1 MLQSWPDVFVSASQ
15 NLVQGFFEFIPGFL
29 GAIVIFAVGWVI
41 AAMVSR
47 AIEHI
52 LNIIK
57 IDSLFKELGTERVLE
72 RMGFKLRVGRFI
84 GEIVRWFIVIAFLIP
99 SLEILGLSAI
109 NDFLRNDVL
118 GYIPRIFV
126 AAFVLI
132 IASYISDVLHKF
144 IEGSARA
151 VNSRASRPAATIA
164 RWAVWSFAIIIA
176 LSELGIAEQ
185 FMSALFIG
193 LVAMMAIAGGLAF
206 GLGGKEA
213 ASKAI
218 NRMSDNLSTR
228 DRE

>member
-29 GAIVIFAVGWVI
+29 GAIIIFAVGWVI
-41 AAMVSR
+41 AVMVSR

-52 LNIIK
+52 LNLVK

-72 RMGFKLRVGRFI
+72 RMGFKLRVGRFV

-118 GYIPRIFV
+118 GYLPNIFV

-151 VNSRASRPAATIA
+151 VNSRASRMSATIA
-164 RWAVWSFAIIIA
+164 KWAVWVFAIIIA

-193 LVAMMAIAGGLAF
+193 LVAMMALAGGLAF

-218 NRMSDNLSTR
+218 NRMSENLK
-228 DRE
+228 D

>member
-29 GAIVIFAVGWVI
+29 GAIIIFAVGWVL
-41 AAMVSR
+41 AVMVSR

-52 LNIIK
+52 LNLIK
-57 IDSLFKELGTERVLE
+57 IDSLFKEIGTERVLE

-84 GEIVRWFIVIAFLIP
+84 GEVVRWFIVIAFLIP
-99 SLEILGLSAI
+99 SLEVLGLSSI

-118 GYIPRIFV
+118 GYLPNIFV
-126 AAFVLI
+126 AALVLI
-132 IASYISDVLHKF
+132 IASYISDALHKF

-151 VNSRASRPAATIA
+151 VNSRAARMSATIS
-164 RWAVWSFAIIIA
+164 RWAIWVFAVIIA

-193 LVAMMAIAGGLAF
+193 IVAMLSLAGGLAF
-206 GLGGKEA
+206 GLGG
-213 ASKAI
+213 
-218 NRMSDNLSTR
+218 NGF
-228 DRE
+228 

>member
-15 NLVQGFFEFIPGFL
+15 NLVQGFFSFIPGFL
-29 GAIVIFAVGWVI
+29 GAIIIFAVGWVL
-41 AAMVSR
+41 AVMVSR

-52 LNIIK
+52 LNLVK
-57 IDSLFKELGTERVLE
+57 IDSLFREIGTERVLE
-72 RMGFKLRVGRFI
+72 RMGFKLRVGRFV
-84 GEIVRWFIVIAFLIP
+84 GEVVRWFIVIAFLIP
-99 SLEILGLSAI
+99 SLEVLGLSSI

-118 GYIPRIFV
+118 GYLPNIFV
-126 AAFVLI
+126 AALVLI
-132 IASYISDVLHKF
+132 IASYVSEALHKF

-151 VNSRASRPAATIA
+151 VESRAARMSATLA
-164 RWAVWSFAIIIA
+164 RWAVWVFAIIIA

-193 LVAMMAIAGGLAF
+193 IVAMMALAGGLAF

-218 NRMSDNLSTR
+218 NKMAENLK
-228 DRE
+228 D

>member
-29 GAIVIFAVGWVI
+29 GAIIIFAVGWVI
-41 AAMVSR
+41 AVMVSR

-52 LNIIK
+52 LNLVK

-72 RMGFKLRVGRFI
+72 RMGFKLRVGRFV

-118 GYIPRIFV
+118 GYLPNIFV

-151 VNSRASRPAATIA
+151 VNSRASRMSATIA
-164 RWAVWSFAIIIA
+164 KWAVWVFAIIIA

-193 LVAMMAIAGGLAF
+193 LVAMMALAGGLAF

-213 ASKAI
+213 AAKTI
-218 NRMSDNLSTR
+218 NRMSENLK
-228 DRE
+228 D

>member
-29 GAIVIFAVGWVI
+29 GAIIIFAVGWVI
-41 AAMVSR
+41 AVMVSR

-52 LNIIK
+52 LNLVK

-72 RMGFKLRVGRFI
+72 RMGFKLRVGRFV

-118 GYIPRIFV
+118 GYLPNIFV

-151 VNSRASRPAATIA
+151 VNSRASRMSATIA
-164 RWAVWSFAIIIA
+164 KWAVWVFAIIIA

-193 LVAMMAIAGGLAF
+193 LVAMMALAGGLAF

-213 ASKAI
+213 ASKTI
-218 NRMSDNLSTR
+218 NRMAENLK
-228 DRE
+228 D

>member
-29 GAIVIFAVGWVI
+29 GAIIIFAVGWVL
-41 AAMVSR
+41 AVMVSR

-52 LNIIK
+52 LNLIK
-57 IDSLFKELGTERVLE
+57 IDSLFKEIGTERVLE

-84 GEIVRWFIVIAFLIP
+84 GEVVRWFIVIAFLIP
-99 SLEILGLSAI
+99 SLEVLGLSSI

-118 GYIPRIFV
+118 GYLPNIFV
-126 AAFVLI
+126 AALVLI
-132 IASYISDVLHKF
+132 IASYISDALHKF

-151 VNSRASRPAATIA
+151 VNSRAARMSATIS
-164 RWAVWSFAIIIA
+164 RWAIWVFAVIIA

-193 LVAMMAIAGGLAF
+193 IVAMLSLAGGLAF

-218 NRMSDNLSTR
+218 NRMSENLK
-228 DRE
+228 D

>member
-29 GAIVIFAVGWVI
+29 GAIIIFAVGWII

-52 LNIIK
+52 LNLIK
-57 IDSLFKELGTERVLE
+57 IDSFFKELGTERVLE

-84 GEIVRWFIVIAFLIP
+84 GEVVRWFIVIAFLIP

-118 GYIPRIFV
+118 GYLPNIFV
-126 AAFVLI
+126 AALVLI
-132 IASYISDVLHKF
+132 IASYVSDVLHKF

-151 VNSRASRPAATIA
+151 VNSRSARMSATVA
-164 RWAVWSFAIIIA
+164 KWAVWAFAVIIA

-193 LVAMMAIAGGLAF
+193 LVAMMALAGGLAF

-213 ASKAI
+213 ASKTI
-218 NRMSDNLSTR
+218 NRMSENLR
-228 DRE
+228 D

>member
-15 NLVQGFFEFIPGFL
+15 NLVQGFFEFIPSFL
-29 GAIVIFAVGWVI
+29 GAIIIFAVGWVI

-52 LNIIK
+52 LNLIK

-72 RMGFKLRVGRFI
+72 RMGFKLRVGRFV
-84 GEIVRWFIVIAFLIP
+84 GEIVRWFIVVAFLIP

-118 GYIPRIFV
+118 GYLPNIFV
-126 AAFVLI
+126 ASLVLI
-132 IASYISDVLHKF
+132 IASYISDALHKF
-144 IEGSARA
+144 IEGSAKA
-151 VNSRASRPAATIA
+151 VNSRSSRMAATIA
-164 RWAVWSFAIIIA
+164 KWAVWVFAIIIA

-193 LVAMMAIAGGLAF
+193 LVAMMALAGGLAF

-218 NRMSDNLSTR
+218 NRMSENLK
-228 DRE
+228 D

>member
-15 NLVQGFFEFIPGFL
+15 NLVQGFFSFIPGFL
-29 GAIVIFAVGWVI
+29 GAIIIFAVGWVI

-52 LNIIK
+52 LNLIK

-84 GEIVRWFIVIAFLIP
+84 GEVVRWFIVVAFLIP

-118 GYIPRIFV
+118 GYLPNIFV
-126 AAFVLI
+126 ASLVLI

-144 IEGSARA
+144 IEGSAKA
-151 VNSRASRPAATIA
+151 VNSRSSRMSATIA
-164 RWAVWSFAIIIA
+164 KWAVWAFAIIIA

-193 LVAMMAIAGGLAF
+193 LVAMMALAGGLAF

-218 NRMSDNLSTR
+218 NKMSENLK
-228 DRE
+228 D

>member
-29 GAIVIFAVGWVI
+29 GAIIIFAVGWVL
-41 AAMVSR
+41 AVMVSR
-47 AIEHI
+47 ALEHI
-52 LNIIK
+52 LNLVK
-57 IDSLFKELGTERVLE
+57 IDSLFREIGTERVLE
-72 RMGFKLRVGRFI
+72 RMGFKLRVGRFV
-84 GEIVRWFIVIAFLIP
+84 GEVVRWFIVIAFLIP
-99 SLEILGLSAI
+99 SLEVLGLSSI

-118 GYIPRIFV
+118 GYLPNIFV
-126 AAFVLI
+126 AALVLI
-132 IASYISDVLHKF
+132 IASYVSEALHKF

-151 VNSRASRPAATIA
+151 VDSRAARMSATIA
-164 RWAVWSFAIIIA
+164 RWAVWVFAIIIA

-193 LVAMMAIAGGLAF
+193 IVAMMALAGGLAF

-218 NRMSDNLSTR
+218 NRMAENLR
-228 DRE
+228 D

>member
-29 GAIVIFAVGWVI
+29 GAIIIFAVGWVL
-41 AAMVSR
+41 AVMVSR

-52 LNIIK
+52 LNLIK
-57 IDSLFKELGTERVLE
+57 IDSLFKEIGTERVLE

-84 GEIVRWFIVIAFLIP
+84 GEVVRWFIVIAFLIP
-99 SLEILGLSAI
+99 SLEVLGLSSI

-118 GYIPRIFV
+118 GYLPNIFV
-126 AAFVLI
+126 AALVLI
-132 IASYISDVLHKF
+132 IASYISDALHKF

-151 VNSRASRPAATIA
+151 VNSRAARMSATIS
-164 RWAVWSFAIIIA
+164 RWAIWVFAVIIA

-193 LVAMMAIAGGLAF
+193 IVAMLSLAGGLAF

-213 ASKAI
+213 AAKAI
-218 NRMSDNLSTR
+218 NKMSDSLK
-228 DRE
+228 D

>member
-29 GAIVIFAVGWVI
+29 GAIIIFAVGWVI
-41 AAMVSR
+41 AVMVSR

-52 LNIIK
+52 LNLIK
-57 IDSLFKELGTERVLE
+57 IDSFFKELGTERVLE
-72 RMGFKLRVGRFI
+72 RMGFKLRMGRFL
-84 GEIVRWFIVIAFLIP
+84 GEVVRWFIVIAFLIP

-118 GYIPRIFV
+118 GYLPNIFV
-126 AAFVLI
+126 ATFILV
-132 IASYISDVLHKF
+132 IASYVSDILHKF
-144 IEGSARA
+144 IEGSAKA
-151 VNSRASRPAATIA
+151 VDSRAARMAATIA
-164 RWAVWSFAIIIA
+164 RWAIWVFAIIIA

-193 LVAMMAIAGGLAF
+193 LVAMLSLAGGLAF

-218 NRMSDNLSTR
+218 NKMSENLK
-228 DRE
+228 D

>member
-29 GAIVIFAVGWVI
+29 GAIIIFAVGWVI

-52 LNIIK
+52 LNLIK

-118 GYIPRIFV
+118 GYLPNIFV
-126 AAFVLI
+126 AALVLI
-132 IASYISDVLHKF
+132 IASYISDALHKF
-144 IEGSARA
+144 IEGSAKA
-151 VNSRASRPAATIA
+151 VDSRASRMSATIA
-164 RWAVWSFAIIIA
+164 KWAVWVFAIIIA

-193 LVAMMAIAGGLAF
+193 LVAMMALAGGLAF

-218 NRMSDNLSTR
+218 SKMSENLK
-228 DRE
+228 D